1 MKRSKGVI
9 LPIMLVLTSLSVQ
22 AQDLENIDRGTVAM
36 VQERGIT
43 FISWRSL
50 KTDPEN
56 LLFDLYRQ
64 AMGEEVPVQINKG
77 PVDVTCYTDST
88 IRNGVGYQYY
98 VTELDEE
105 PDLSR
110 QGAYVFT
117 MQYAIPYISIKLKS
131 NAVPSNV
138 GIADLDGDLKYDFV
152 IKYPNFNVDP
162 YEREGYWKRS
172 PEPFKLEAY
181 SANGT
186 FLWTYNM
193 GWSIETGTWYAPYL
207 VYDIDRDGYAEVYT
221 KAGEG
226 DPREIDGHV
235 MHGPEYLVKIDGR
248 TGQVVQKTDWISRE
262 GFESY
267 NLWSR
272 NFLSMAYLNGS
283 DPSII
288 VQRGTYTIIKT
299 QALDRNLNQEWYWE
313 SSGEYAHYSGQGQ
326 HGIIAADIDN
336 DKRDE
341 LIIGSAALDDNG
353 IPMWTTGLG
362 HNDVGHVADI
372 DPENPGLEIFY
383 GLESRQEKHG
393 VNLVDARTGK
403 MLWAYEGSTVHVHSQ
418 GMAADIDPT
427 YPGMECYAG
436 EAKGGDKYFLY
447 SAAGERLSDQS
458 MGSLNPRPLWWD
470 ADEQK
475 ELIINK
481 QLLNYKGD
489 VIMEIEGK
497 VLMVGDIM
505 GDWREEIVT
514 GLEGELRIYSTSI
527 PSSESRTTLIQ
538 DRMYRLGVSRST
550 TGYYYP
556 PQLSPDYSAY

>member
-1 MKRSKGVI
+1 MKRFFG
-9 LPIMLVLTSLSVQ
+9 LVLLLIFILTSSPVR
-22 AQDLENIDRGTVAM
+22 AQFLESIDRGTIALMKESGKAFV
-36 VQERGIT
+36 
-43 FISWRSL
+43 SWRSL
-50 KTDPEN
+50 ESDPEN

-64 AMGEEVPVQINKG
+64 ASGEETLLRINEKPIEG
-77 PVDVTCYTDST
+77 TCFTDSS
-88 IRNGVGYQYY
+88 IRNGVGYRYH
-98 VTELDEE
+98 VSESNKE
-105 PDLSR
+105 PDLSDG
-110 QGAYVFT
+110 GAYVFT
-117 MQYAIPYISIKLKS
+117 MQYGIPYVSIKLNTS
-131 NAVPSNV
+131 AVPANV
-138 GIADLDGDLKYDFV
+138 GLADLDGDKKYDYV
-152 IKYPNFNVDP
+152 IKYPDFNVDP

-172 PEPFKLEAY
+172 PEPYKLEAY
-181 SANGT
+181 GSNGT
-186 FLWTYNM
+186 YLWTYNM
-193 GWSIETGTWYAPYL
+193 GWSVETGTWYAPYL

-235 MHGPEYLVKIDGR
+235 LDGAEYLVKIDGR
-248 TGQVVQKTDWISRE
+248 TGQVVQKTDWISKE

-267 NLWSR
+267 NYWSR
-272 NFLSMAYLNGS
+272 NFLSMAYLNGT

-299 QALDRNLNQEWYWE
+299 QALDRNLEQEWYWE
-313 SSGEYAHYSGQGQ
+313 SSGGYAQYRGQGQ
-326 HGIIAADIDN
+326 HGIASADIDGDN
-336 DKRDE
+336 RDE

-372 DPENPGLEIFY
+372 DPDNPGLEIFY
-383 GLESRQEKHG
+383 GLESRQKKHG
-393 VNLVDARTGK
+393 VNLVDALTGK

-418 GMAADIDPT
+418 GMAADIDPA

-447 SAAGERLSDQS
+447 SSKGELLSDQS
-458 MGSLNPRPLWWD
+458 MGTLNPRPVWWD

-475 ELIINK
+475 ELIINDK
-481 QLLNYKGD
+481 LLNYKGEEILD
-489 VIMEIEGK
+489 IEGK

-514 GLEGELRIYSTSI
+514 GLEGELRIYSTTI
-527 PSSESRTTLIQ
+527 PSSESRKTLIQ

-556 PQLSPDYSAY
+556 PQLSQFYKP

>member
-1 MKRSKGVI
+1 MKPSLRLFLFLLLSTFLS
-9 LPIMLVLTSLSVQ
+9 LP
-22 AQDLENIDRGTVAM
+22 AQFLEHIDRGTIAL
-36 VQERGIT
+36 VQERGKT

-50 KTDPEN
+50 ETDSEN
-56 LLFDLYRQ
+56 QTFDLYRQ
-64 AMGEEVPVQINKG
+64 AIGEEASLLLNDEAIRG
-77 PVDVTCYTDST
+77 TCFIDST
-88 IRNGVGYQYY
+88 IKNGVGYRYL
-98 VTELDEE
+98 VAGHKES
-105 PDLSR
+105 PDPSAR
-110 QGAYVFT
+110 GAYVFT
-117 MQYAIPYISIKLKS
+117 MQYGIPYISIKL
-131 NAVPSNV
+131 NTPAVPGNV
-138 GIADLDGDLKYDFV
+138 GIADLDGDGSYDFV
-152 IKYPNFNVDP
+152 IKYPDFNVDP
-162 YEREGYWKRS
+162 YSREGYWKRS
-172 PEPFKLEAY
+172 PEPYKLEAY
-181 SANGT
+181 SSNGT
-186 FLWTYNM
+186 YLWTYNM

-221 KAGEG
+221 KSGEG

-272 NFLSMAYLNGS
+272 NFLSMAYLNEK
-283 DPSII
+283 DPSLI

-299 QALDRNLNQEWYWE
+299 LALDKNLEQEWYWE

-341 LIIGSAALDDNG
+341 LIIGSAAIDDNG

-372 DPENPGLEIFY
+372 DPGNQGLEIFY
-383 GLESRQEKHG
+383 GLEKSQKKHG
-393 VNLVDARTGK
+393 VNLVDARSGK

-436 EAKGGDKYFLY
+436 EAKGGDKFFLY
-447 SAAGERLSDQS
+447 SAAGERLSDES
-458 MGSLNPRPLWWD
+458 MGSLSPRPLWWD

-475 ELIINK
+475 ELIINNK
-481 QLLNYKGD
+481 LLNYKGEE
-489 VIMEIEGK
+489 IMEIEGK
-497 VLMVGDIM
+497 VLMVGDII
-505 GDWREEIVT
+505 GDWREEIVC
-514 GLEGELRIYSTSI
+514 GLEGELRIYSTTI
-527 PSSESRTTLIQ
+527 PSSESRKTLIQ

-550 TGYYYP
+550 SGYYYP
-556 PQLSPDYSAY
+556 PQLSQFYKP